1 MYNMNRDGF
10 SLLAMGFTGK
20 KALEWKLKYMNA
32 FNEMERLL
40 KERQS
45 VQWQQTRSE
54 NRNSR
59 RLETDTIKI
68 FVAYAKEQ
76 GSENAERYYCN
87 LSKMANKVA
96 GITSNNRDKATIF
109 QLNNLILI
117 EHIIEQVIR
126 EGIKKERYYKDI
138 FSDCKKRVEQFREIS
153 FLTSK

>member
-1 MYNMNRDGF
+1 
-10 SLLAMGFTGK
+10 
-20 KALEWKLKYMNA
+20 
-32 FNEMERLL
+32 
-40 KERQS
+40 
-45 VQWQQTRSE
+45 
-54 NRNSR
+54 
-59 RLETDTIKI
+59 
-68 FVAYAKEQ
+68 
-76 GSENAERYYCN
+76 
-87 LSKMANKVA
+87 MANKAA

>member
-1 MYNMNRDGF
+1 MNRDGF